1 VMEVL
6 QASFRPELLNRID
19 EIVVFKALSR
29 KQLAEVVEIQLRS
42 VADRLRERQ
51 IELKLSD
58 SARELLANK
67 GYDPVYGAR
76 PLKRVIQKEV
86 LDPLSIKVIKGE
98 VHDGETVTVDNDDGH
113 LTFKANLT
121 EAPLLA

>member
-1 VMEVL
+1 
-6 QASFRPELLNRID
+6 
-19 EIVVFKALSR
+19 
-29 KQLAEVVEIQLRS
+29 
-42 VADRLRERQ
+42 
-51 IELKLSD
+51 
-58 SARELLANK
+58 
-67 GYDPVYGAR
+67 
-76 PLKRVIQKEV
+76 LKRVIQKEV

>member
-1 VMEVL
+1 MW
-6 QASFRPELLNRID
+6 P
-19 EIVVFKALSR
+19 IVCGND
-29 KQLAEVVEIQLRS
+29 RS
-42 VADRLRERQ
+42 SS
-51 IELKLSD
+51 KLTE

-98 VHDGETVTVDNDDGH
+98 VHDGETVTVDNDEGH
-113 LTFKANLT
+113 LTFRASLT

>member
-1 VMEVL
+1 MEVL

-19 EIVVFKALSR
+19 EIVIFKPLSR
-29 KQLAEVVEIQLRS
+29 KQLAEVVEIQLKS

-51 IELKLSD
+51 IELQLTSG
-58 SARELLANK
+58 ARELIANK

-76 PLKRVIQKEV
+76 PLKRVIQKDV

-98 VHDGETVTVDNDDGH
+98 VHDGETVVVENDGGQ
-113 LTFKANLT
+113 LTFKSSLT

>member
-1 VMEVL
+1 
-6 QASFRPELLNRID
+6 
-19 EIVVFKALSR
+19 VVFKALSR

>member
-1 VMEVL
+1 M
-6 QASFRPELLNRID
+6 
-19 EIVVFKALSR
+19 VFKPLSR
-29 KQLAEVVEIQLRS
+29 KQLAEVVEIQLRA

-51 IELKLSD
+51 IDLELTD

-98 VHDGETVTVDNDDGH
+98 VHDGETVTLDNDGGH
-113 LTFKANLT
+113 LTFRANLT